1 MLLEVLI
8 AILIF
13 SLGILGVVGLQAIAV
28 QQSTDAR
35 YRADAAQLVDRLI
48 GQMWT
53 SDRTPANLKKLFKT
67 CSTDTCSEYLAWHKA
82 VAKALPGVPATGPT
96 APSVDVDDKGRVTIS
111 IFWRAPAD
119 AAGDKPHQYNA
130 TAQIQ

>member
-1 MLLEVLI
+1 MSAALATRSRTTARRIQGGVMLLEVLI

-53 SDRTPANLKKLFKT
+53 SDRTPANLQQLFSST
-67 CSTDTCSEYLAWHKA
+67 CPTDTCSEYSAWHKA
-82 VAKALPGVPATGPT
+82 
-96 APSVDVDDKGRVTIS
+96 
-111 IFWRAPAD
+111 
-119 AAGDKPHQYNA
+119 
-130 TAQIQ
+130 